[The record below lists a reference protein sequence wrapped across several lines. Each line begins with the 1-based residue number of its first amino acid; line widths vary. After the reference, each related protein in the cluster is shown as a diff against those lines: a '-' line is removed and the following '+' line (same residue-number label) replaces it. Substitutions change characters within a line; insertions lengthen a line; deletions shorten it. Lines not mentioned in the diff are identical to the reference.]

1 MNANKINKVK
11 IVADIV
17 KQHYEPGRQDRCLKW
32 CYENVVNKLY
42 PMSVRTFWRYMDIAV
57 SELGY
62 EFKEKEDK
70 FYLDDIFSR
79 MKPETLE
86 KVQDLANDVLK
97 MQPKGK
103 KQIEVYNELRERT
116 GLELCR
122 SNFSMYMNIAE
133 TYLGYNFNFQ

>member
-1 MNANKINKVK
+1 MNANTINKVR

-17 KQHYEPGRQDRCLKW
+17 KQHYEPGRQDRSLIW
-32 CYENVVNKLY
+32 CYTNVVNKLY
-42 PMSVRTFWRYMDIAV
+42 PMGKRTFWRYMGIAV

-70 FYLDDIFSR
+70 FYLDDIFSK

-116 GLELCR
+116 GLQLNR